1 MKRVPNRRKRES
13 QIGGREKCDFCVY
26 NMEEKL
32 VFPVDTCYLCVSDS
46 NDVPNLVVTMHFRQE
61 KWLES
66 RIGRSQGVRSTD
78 PLPRAS
84 GLGKLITPKYGTASL
99 NHGAISTK
107 ETNKQIQSMI
117 ELGSDKNDK
126 IEDLSKFWPYGQHI
140 WIKIMKLSDVDITK
154 CLSGWY
160 WEGIHL

>member
-1 MKRVPNRRKRES
+1 
-13 QIGGREKCDFCVY
+13 
-26 NMEEKL
+26 
-32 VFPVDTCYLCVSDS
+32 
-46 NDVPNLVVTMHFRQE
+46 MHFRQE
-61 KWLES
+61 KRLES